1 MVEPSSP
8 TPPRPEPAPADEEMA
23 DEVPGADATEPDTG
37 VEEDADEELQAGG
50 PLTGEL
56 PPPTPEQIEAR
67 RQEIERDRAASEKNC
82 ERILEEVK
90 ANGITN
96 ISLDIS
102 LKGNPGEDF
111 PFECDLGDDRYE
123 PRSWAEI
130 TYLWKAS
137 GLCHKPLYFEQVQLE
152 RYGHSWGPVMDP
164 IVSGAHFFGTVPLLP
179 YKMGIESPGECIYT
193 LGYYRP
199 GNCAPYMIPA
209 VPFTWRAAAYEAA
222 AAAGVI
228 LIFP

>member
-1 MVEPSSP
+1 MVEPTAP
-8 TPPRPEPAPADEEMA
+8 TLPEPSAIDDEMA
-23 DEVPGADATEPDTG
+23 DQLPGAEATQPDIG
-37 VEEDADEELQAGG
+37 VGEADEDAQDELQYGG
-50 PLTGEL
+50 TGEL
-56 PPPTPEQIEAR
+56 PPLTPEQLEAR
-67 RQEIERDRAASEKNC
+67 RQEMERDRAASEKNC
-82 ERILEEVK
+82 ERILSEVK

-96 ISLDIS
+96 INLDIS

-111 PFECDLGDDRYE
+111 PFECALGDERFV
-123 PRSWAEI
+123 PRSWPEI

-152 RYGHSWGPVMDP
+152 RYGHSWGPVLDP
-164 IVSGAHFFGTVPLLP
+164 VMSGAHFFATVPLLP

-209 VPFTWRAAAYEAA
+209 VPFTWRAAAYETG